1 MQEVFGDDCSSWEFK
16 ALRQH
21 LFLDRPPRP
30 IRIPQWDLDKV
41 LALLQTKKFCQQPG
55 KFLLAK
61 KTAFFLALAT
71 TNRVS
76 ELSAVIRNGKGTIR
90 ADAVLRLPLRPG
102 FLFKNQR
109 EGRTPPPIEV
119 HPLSA
124 GPRALC
130 TVRSLRKYLRL
141 TGDVVSGPLFLNSR
155 TSTPVLS
162 STVSKW
168 LSEVIEE
175 AGPGS

>member
-1 MQEVFGDDCSSWEFK
+1 MQEVFGVDCSPWELK

-90 ADAVLRLPLRPG
+90 ADAVLRLPLHPG

-109 EGRTPPPIEV
+109 EGRTGPSVGAIWALKSETQSMERMRVFLPPASCPSPSVE
-119 HPLSA
+119 
-124 GPRALC
+124 RE
-130 TVRSLRKYLRL
+130 RL
-141 TGDVVSGPLFLNSR
+141 G
-155 TSTPVLS
+155 
-162 STVSKW
+162 
-168 LSEVIEE
+168 
-175 AGPGS
+175 

>member
-1 MQEVFGDDCSSWEFK
+1 MNAVVQGSK
-16 ALRQH
+16 TALVPGQAAETH
-21 LFLDRPPRP
+21 QDPPMGSGQSP
-30 IRIPQWDLDKV
+30 GSASD
-41 LALLQTKKFCQQPG
+41 KKFCQQPG

-102 FLFKNQR
+102 FLFKNHR